1 MGILV
6 GSNEIRRLLNMRGN
20 KRLGIKNDI
29 TEQILEHGKE
39 LTGLKVKFLESR
51 NKETNS
57 GSWTE
62 YNILLEVLKLDEN
75 NVEYLS
81 SIFGMLSSLLKN
93 LKHLDNI
100 DSIGIQEVDCSL
112 PKYYYFL
119 IYIQSHGKDQNDEEI

>member
-29 TEQILEHGKE
+29 TEQILEQGKE
-39 LTGLKVKFLESR
+39 LNGLKVKFLESR

-62 YNILLEVLKLDEN
+62 YNVLLEVLKLDEN

-81 SIFGMLSSLLKN
+81 SIFSMLSSLLKN

-119 IYIQSHGKDQNDEEI
+119 IYIQSHGKDQNNEEI

>member
-1 MGILV
+1 
-6 GSNEIRRLLNMRGN
+6 MRGN

-29 TEQILEHGKE
+29 TEQILEQGKE
-39 LTGLKVKFLESR
+39 LNGLKVKFLESR

-119 IYIQSHGKDQNDEEI
+119 IYIQSHGKDQNNEEI